1 MHAVHAMNASR
12 RPLSSVLATTL
23 AVVALPAGS
32 APSSGPETQ
41 VWIDVATHN
50 QAGMPDMGSMMGGM
64 GGMAAKMLG
73 GAQGT
78 LAYPDAR
85 HPVFTGKFFDVAM
98 RNSLAPGK
106 EAEQQVPA
114 GLGLGPSLPL
124 LPPVASRGREAGGTS
139 GVPEGEIHLKFYW
152 GCGSEVR
159 AGQPREMHLR
169 ARIGKFEFSGDPMQG
184 RYAPDRGIDP
194 DPSYVLWPNPKART
208 RAPAN
213 ASLVGH
219 HRITG
224 PGVPESLRFDLQQA
238 ADFMPKIA
246 LTQSGDPASGV
257 TLRWQP
263 VDRAKAYFL
272 HGLSLQDKT
281 IVMWSSA
288 EVPDAG
294 QGVVDFLTG
303 AQVESW
309 LREKVLLA
317 PSTTSCTIPK
327 GIFADA
333 ASGQATPG
341 ILSMIAYGPET
352 HITWP
357 PKPADPKQPW
367 DPEWN
372 VRVRTKS
379 TAGALLGMDLS
390 GMEGMEGMDPADA
403 TAPQG
408 QDPKK
413 PEEGATKKLLK
424 GLLRN
429 L

>member
-1 MHAVHAMNASR
+1 MNPIR
-12 RPLSSVLATTL
+12 HPLTL
-23 AVVALPAGS
+23 ALAAAVSVALPASS
-32 APSSGPETQ
+32 APSGPETQ
-41 VWIDVATHN
+41 VWIDVATHH

-64 GGMAAKMLG
+64 GGLAAKMMG
-73 GAQGT
+73 GGQGT
-78 LAYPDAR
+78 FAYPDAR
-85 HPVFTGKFFDVAM
+85 HPMMTGKFFDIAM
-98 RNSLAPGK
+98 P
-106 EAEQQVPA
+106 PA
-114 GLGLGPSLPL
+114 
-124 LPPVASRGREAGGTS
+124 ASVGREAGGTT
-139 GVPEGEIHLKFYW
+139 GVPDGEIHIKYYW

-159 AGQPREMHLR
+159 AGQPRELHMR
-169 ARIGKFEFSGDPMQG
+169 ARGGKFEMSGDPMQG
-184 RYAPDRGIDP
+184 RYAPDRGVDP
-194 DPSYVLWPNPKART
+194 NPSYVLWPNLKTRN

-213 ASLVGH
+213 ASLVGQ

-224 PGVPESLRFDLQQA
+224 QGVPESLKFELQQA

-246 LTQSGDPASGV
+246 LTQSGELASGL
-257 TLRWQP
+257 TLGWQP

-281 IVMWSSA
+281 IVIWSSA

-294 QGVVDFLTG
+294 QGVVDYLTG
-303 AQVESW
+303 AQIDRW
-309 LREKVLLA
+309 LKEKVLLP
-317 PSTTSCTIPK
+317 PSTTSCAIPR

-333 ASGQATPG
+333 SSGQASPG

-352 HITWP
+352 HVAWP

-390 GMEGMEGMDPADA
+390 GMQGMDGMDA
-403 TAPQG
+403 GDAATP
-408 QDPKK
+408 QDPGQKK

>member
-1 MHAVHAMNASR
+1 MTTTTTR
-12 RPLSSVLATTL
+12 RPLSLLVATTL
-23 AVVALPAGS
+23 AIAWPASS
-32 APSSGPETQ
+32 APSSGPETE

-64 GGMAAKMLG
+64 GGLAARMMG
-73 GAQGT
+73 GGTQGT
-78 LAYPDAR
+78 ISYPDAR

-106 EAEQQVPA
+106 DAEQQVPA

-124 LPPVASRGREAGGTS
+124 LPPQASRGHEGTAPS

-169 ARIGKFEFSGDPMQG
+169 AKDGKFEFSGDPMQG
-184 RYAPDRGIDP
+184 RYVPDRGADP
-194 DPSYVLWPNPKART
+194 DPSYVLWPNPKT
-208 RAPAN
+208 GNRAPAS
-213 ASLVGH
+213 ASLVGP

-224 PGVPESLRFDLQQA
+224 PGVPESLKFELQQS

-246 LTQSGDPASGV
+246 LSQSGDLASGV
-257 TLRWQP
+257 TLGWQP

-272 HGLSLQDKT
+272 HGLSMQGKT
-281 IVMWSSA
+281 IVIWSSA

-294 QGVVDFLTG
+294 QGVADFLTG
-303 AQVESW
+303 AQVDRW
-309 LREKVLLA
+309 LKEKVLLS
-317 PSTTSCTIPK
+317 PSTTSCAIPK
-327 GIFADA
+327 GIFAEPG
-333 ASGQATPG
+333 SGQASPG

-352 HITWP
+352 NIAWP

-379 TAGALLGMDLS
+379 TAGALLGMDMS
-390 GMEGMEGMDPADA
+390 GIEGMERMAPGDA
-403 TAPQG
+403 AAPPG
-408 QDPKK
+408 QEPKK
-413 PEEGATKKLLK
+413 PEESTTKKLLK

>member
-1 MHAVHAMNASR
+1 MNTTR
-12 RPLSSVLATTL
+12 HPLSLSLVATL
-23 AVVALPAGS
+23 LVALPASS
-32 APSSGPETQ
+32 APSAGPETQ

-50 QAGMPDMGSMMGGM
+50 QAGMPDMGQMMGGM
-64 GGMAAKMLG
+64 GGIAAKMMG

-78 LAYPDAR
+78 IGYPDAR
-85 HPVFTGKFFDVAM
+85 HPVFTGKFFDIAM

-106 EAEQQVPA
+106 DAEQQVPA
-114 GLGLGPSLPL
+114 GLGLGASLPL
-124 LPPVASRGREAGGTS
+124 LPPVASRGRETGGTS
-139 GVPEGEIHLKFYW
+139 GVPEGEIHLKYYW

-159 AGQPREMHLR
+159 AGQPREVHMR
-169 ARIGKFEFSGDPMQG
+169 AKDGKFEMSGDPMQG

-194 DPSYVLWPNPKART
+194 DPSYVLWPNPKT
-208 RAPAN
+208 QNRAPAN
-213 ASLVGH
+213 ASLVGQ

-224 PGVPESLRFDLQQA
+224 PGVPESLTFELQQA

-246 LTQSGDPASGV
+246 LTQSGQLASGL
-257 TLRWQP
+257 TLGWQP

-272 HGLSLQDKT
+272 HGLSMQDKT
-281 IVMWSSA
+281 IVIWSSA

-303 AQVESW
+303 GQVDRW
-309 LREKVLLA
+309 LKEKVLLP
-317 PSTTSCTIPK
+317 PSTTSCAIPK

-333 ASGQATPG
+333 STGQASPG

-390 GMEGMEGMDPADA
+390 GMEGMDA
-403 TAPQG
+403 GDAASP
-408 QDPKK
+408 QDPGQKK

>member
-1 MHAVHAMNASR
+1 MNAIR
-12 RPLSSVLATTL
+12 HPLSLSL
-23 AVVALPAGS
+23 AVALLVALPASS
-32 APSSGPETQ
+32 APSKGPETQ

-64 GGMAAKMLG
+64 GGLAAKMMG
-73 GAQGT
+73 GGQGT
-78 LAYPDAR
+78 IGYPDAR
-85 HPVFTGKFFDVAM
+85 HPMMTGKFFDIAM
-98 RNSLAPGK
+98 LNSLAPGK
-106 EAEQQVPA
+106 NAEQQVPA
-114 GLGLGPSLPL
+114 GLGLGASLPL
-124 LPPVASRGREAGGTS
+124 LPPTAKVGREVGTN
-139 GVPEGEIHLKFYW
+139 PEMPDGEIHIKYYW

-159 AGQPREMHLR
+159 AGQPRELHMR
-169 ARIGKFEFSGDPMQG
+169 AKGGKFEMSGDPMQG

-194 DPSYVLWPNPKART
+194 TPSYVLWPNPSTRS

-213 ASLVGH
+213 ASLVGQH
-219 HRITG
+219 HITG
-224 PGVPESLRFDLQQA
+224 QGVPESLKFELQQV

-246 LTQSGDPASGV
+246 LTQTGELASGL
-257 TLRWQP
+257 TLGWQP

-281 IVMWSSA
+281 IVIWSSA

-294 QGVVDFLTG
+294 QGVVDYLTG
-303 AQVESW
+303 AQVDRW
-309 LREKVLLA
+309 LKEKVLL
-317 PSTTSCTIPK
+317 PPTTTSCAIPK

-333 ASGQATPG
+333 ASGQASPG

-352 HITWP
+352 HIAWP

-372 VRVRTKS
+372 VRIRTKS

-390 GMEGMEGMDPADA
+390 GMDGMDAGDA
-403 TAPQG
+403 ASPPQ

>member
-1 MHAVHAMNASR
+1 MNIAR
-12 RPLSSVLATTL
+12 HPLTL
-23 AVVALPAGS
+23 ALAITLLVAMPASS
-32 APSSGPETQ
+32 APSAGPETQ

-50 QAGMPDMGSMMGGM
+50 QAGMPDMSSMMGGM
-64 GGMAAKMLG
+64 GGLAAKMMG
-73 GAQGT
+73 GTQGT
-78 LAYPDAR
+78 IAYPDAR
-85 HPVFTGKFFDVAM
+85 HPVFTGKFFDIAM
-98 RNSLAPGK
+98 LNTLAPGK
-106 EAEQQVPA
+106 DAEQQIPSGV
-114 GLGLGPSLPL
+114 GLGASLPL
-124 LPPVASRGREAGGTS
+124 LPPVQGNRTRE
-139 GVPEGEIHLKFYW
+139 PEGSPGMPDGEIHIKYYW
-152 GCGSEVR
+152 GCGSAVR
-159 AGQPREMHLR
+159 AGQPREVHMR
-169 ARIGKFEFSGDPMQG
+169 AKGGKFEMSGDPMQG
-184 RYAPDRGIDP
+184 RFVPDRGIDP
-194 DPSYVLWPNPKART
+194 TPSYVLWPNPTTRN

-213 ASLVGH
+213 ASLVGQ

-224 PGVPESLRFDLQQA
+224 PGVPESLKFDLQQA

-246 LTQSGDPASGV
+246 LTQSGDLASGV
-257 TLRWQP
+257 TLGWQP

-272 HGLSLQDKT
+272 HGLSLQGKT
-281 IVMWSSA
+281 IVIWSSA

-303 AQVESW
+303 GQVDRW
-309 LREKVLLA
+309 LKEKVLLPPA
-317 PSTTSCTIPK
+317 TTSCAIPK

-333 ASGQATPG
+333 SSGEASPG

-352 HITWP
+352 HIAWP

-372 VRVRTKS
+372 VRIRTKS

-390 GMEGMEGMDPADA
+390 GMQDMDAGDA
-403 TAPQG
+403 AAPQG
-408 QDPKK
+408 QDQKK